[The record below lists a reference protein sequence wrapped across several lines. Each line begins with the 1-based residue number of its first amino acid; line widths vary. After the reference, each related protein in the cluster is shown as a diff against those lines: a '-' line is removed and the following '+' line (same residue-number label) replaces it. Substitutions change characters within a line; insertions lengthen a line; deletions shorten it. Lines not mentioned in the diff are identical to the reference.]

1 VQIKNNIKERFGD
14 SMTVIFMDRKTGAR
28 VEKRFES
35 PYIGRKFLNKVKR
48 SKKLQLLS
56 WWNE

>member
-1 VQIKNNIKERFGD
+1 
-14 SMTVIFMDRKTGAR
+14 MTVIFMDRKTGAR
-28 VEKRFES
+28 VEKHFES
-35 PYIGRKFLNKVKR
+35 PFIGRKFLNKVKR